1 MTAGQQRAQQTQ
13 LQQQAGGP
21 QAPPSK
27 CDPNDFACLA
37 MTYQELYKY
46 AVGTT
51 GCIDPPACTKKGRKP
66 AEILY
71 KIFKACNEEA
81 GGDFSKFEACVA
93 EMAGLIDK
101 TARRVLTFK

>member
-1 MTAGQQRAQQTQ
+1 MRGSQQKN
-13 LQQQAGGP
+13 QQQAVSTSL
-21 QAPPSK
+21 QPPGK

-66 AEILY
+66 AELLS
-71 KIFKACNEEA
+71 KLFKACSEESS
-81 GGDFSKFEACVA
+81 GDFSKFEACVT

-101 TARRVLTFK
+101 TARRVTTFR